1 MAPSI
6 FHQESNLIKPSRA
19 AGPGCRP
26 QTSRCAQGPA
36 GLVAGMAGGRGAAP
50 CGAPCGTAGGCAGP
64 GCGGAGAGAGPGAAG
79 RAWLPRARWLAR
91 RLAAL
96 LVLLALLAAGCLLHR
111 RACPA
116 PRPRRNGPPRPR
128 QHGPAAPQGELRE
141 ERVVEMGLPP
151 LPSYEKVKHLPS
163 YEEAQRCPS
172 RPARDGD
179 GEGWVCGWAATYGRD
194 AAIPAVLASPG
205 EVLDAMRDKMGYWTW
220 WDTGHN
226 GMPDAMGCCV
236 LVVPRRDAMLDTEG
250 PRRSRTQEKSP
261 LQGTRHSP
269 GTTTGGYQAHITPS
283 PRPAAPEL
291 LLTSLLWAGQE
302 KGWVAQGSF
311 AVAAPCR
318 QRILSEQD
326 EQRASTDEGGSQGQR
341 VHWKKLTLGHH
352 LLHDDIIKVQWR
364 EGKGCL
370 HLSLHPDHNVIS
382 TTPRAQP
389 ARAIIPQGWEQEAG
403 AAGAYSSH
411 NPQHLYRAF
420 HFSSRQTEESNLHC
434 LLIKCWHPLAP
445 CSLFSWGSWDW
456 GEAFFVF
463 FRGQAG
469 QKSVQSPKEREA
481 VKKNLFTQISTGPMW
496 AL

>member
-1 MAPSI
+1 MNRRQMAPSI

-179 GEGWVCGWAATYGRD
+179 GEGWVCG
-194 AAIPAVLASPG
+194 
-205 EVLDAMRDKMGYWTW
+205 
-220 WDTGHN
+220 
-226 GMPDAMGCCV
+226 
-236 LVVPRRDAMLDTEG
+236 
-250 PRRSRTQEKSP
+250 
-261 LQGTRHSP
+261 
-269 GTTTGGYQAHITPS
+269 
-283 PRPAAPEL
+283 
-291 LLTSLLWAGQE
+291 
-302 KGWVAQGSF
+302 
-311 AVAAPCR
+311 
-318 QRILSEQD
+318 
-326 EQRASTDEGGSQGQR
+326 
-341 VHWKKLTLGHH
+341 
-352 LLHDDIIKVQWR
+352 
-364 EGKGCL
+364 
-370 HLSLHPDHNVIS
+370 
-382 TTPRAQP
+382 
-389 ARAIIPQGWEQEAG
+389 
-403 AAGAYSSH
+403 
-411 NPQHLYRAF
+411 
-420 HFSSRQTEESNLHC
+420 
-434 LLIKCWHPLAP
+434 
-445 CSLFSWGSWDW
+445 
-456 GEAFFVF
+456 
-463 FRGQAG
+463 
-469 QKSVQSPKEREA
+469 
-481 VKKNLFTQISTGPMW
+481 
-496 AL
+496 